1 MNAIHDFE
9 QQASLE
15 SFLFHLQQLCPNSLL
30 YVYDDIAQ
38 TWIYEYAQD
47 ASVSAA
53 TGKTLKNQ
61 LLKLKLQ
68 SQSASQPQTGL
79 LQLPNSAKAW
89 HYHSLNIRVHTADFT
104 GCLFFLQPSVATVS
118 SQTLTPSAQAQNSL
132 AEFFHSDS
140 PQMQH
145 MYSIIERVAITEF
158 PVLVRGESG
167 SGKELVAQAVHARSQ
182 RHAQVFIAINCA
194 ALNANILESE
204 LFGHVKGAFTGAIR
218 EHKGV
223 FERAAGGTLFL
234 DEIAEIPLELQ
245 AKLLRV
251 LETGEFT
258 PLGGEKAIKS
268 NVRIITATHRA
279 LREEAR
285 LGRFRQDL
293 LYRLRVIPIFVPPLR
308 ERKQDI
314 PKIAAFILQQ
324 QAQFQVTPHLTEQAL
339 KVLINYDWPGNV
351 RELKN
356 TLLYALTMS
365 AGKIEIDQHDLPD
378 EIVHASLKL
387 ASAPATP
394 QPIELPIKTNNKVD
408 KDTLQDLLE
417 KYQGQTELVAQALG
431 ISRTTLWRYRK
442 KYHL

>member
-1 MNAIHDFE
+1 MPAMYDFE
-9 QQASLE
+9 QQAQLE
-15 SFLFHLQQLCPNSLL
+15 DFLFHLQQLCPDSWL
-30 YVYDDIAQ
+30 YIYDEASK
-38 TWIYEYAQD
+38 TWCYEYAQ
-47 ASVSAA
+47 ASA
-53 TGKTLKNQ
+53 TFSGSIEKNLKNQ
-61 LLKLKLQ
+61 LLNLQ
-68 SQSASQPQTGL
+68 QPIGTL
-79 LQLPNSAKAW
+79 TLVDNSIALS
-89 HYHSLNIRVHTADFT
+89 YHHLNIRIRAENLS
-104 GCLFFLQPSVATVS
+104 GRLFFMQPVVS
-118 SQTLTPSAQAQNSL
+118 LPVFKTTAASEQTNSNLTD
-132 AEFFHSDS
+132 FFHSHS

-145 MYSIIERVAITEF
+145 MYSIIERVAVTEF

-167 SGKELVAQAVHARSQ
+167 SGKELVAQAIHARSH

-251 LETGEFT
+251 LETGEFI
-258 PLGGEKAIKS
+258 PLGGEKSIKS

-314 PKIAAFILQQ
+314 PEIAAFILQQ
-324 QAQFQVTPHLTEQAL
+324 QQAQFQLTPTLSEQAL
-339 KVLINYDWPGNV
+339 AVLLNYDWPGNV

-365 AGKIEIDQHDLPD
+365 AGKTQIDPQDLPD
-378 EIVHASLKL
+378 EIVHASLNL
-387 ASAPATP
+387 ARPSTTP
-394 QPIELPIKTNNKVD
+394 QPIQLPLKSSQKID

-431 ISRTTLWRYRK
+431 VSRTTLWRYRK

>member
-1 MNAIHDFE
+1 MTTMYDFE
-9 QQASLE
+9 QQAQLE
-15 SFLFHLQQLCPNSLL
+15 DFLFHLQQLCPDSWL
-30 YVYDDIAQ
+30 YIYDEASK
-38 TWIYEYAQD
+38 TWCYEYAQ
-47 ASVSAA
+47 ASA
-53 TGKTLKNQ
+53 TFSGSIEKNLKNQ
-61 LLKLKLQ
+61 LLNLQ
-68 SQSASQPQTGL
+68 QPIGTL
-79 LQLPNSAKAW
+79 TLVDNSIALS
-89 HYHSLNIRVHTADFT
+89 YHHLNIRIRAENLS
-104 GCLFFLQPSVATVS
+104 GRLFFMQPVVS
-118 SQTLTPSAQAQNSL
+118 LPVFKTTAASEQTNSNLTD
-132 AEFFHSDS
+132 FFHSHS

-145 MYSIIERVAITEF
+145 MYSIIERVAVTEF

-167 SGKELVAQAVHARSQ
+167 SGKELVAQAIHARSH

-251 LETGEFT
+251 LETGEFI
-258 PLGGEKAIKS
+258 PLGGEKSIKS

-314 PKIAAFILQQ
+314 PEIAAFILQQ
-324 QAQFQVTPHLTEQAL
+324 QQAQFQLTPTLSEQAL
-339 KVLINYDWPGNV
+339 AVLLNYDWPGNV

-365 AGKIEIDQHDLPD
+365 AGKTQIDPQDLPD
-378 EIVHASLKL
+378 EIVHASLNL
-387 ASAPATP
+387 ARPSTTP
-394 QPIELPIKTNNKVD
+394 QPIQLPLKSSQKID

-431 ISRTTLWRYRK
+431 VSRTTLWRYRK
-442 KYHL
+442 KFHL

>member
-1 MNAIHDFE
+1 MHAANGIHK
-9 QQASLE
+9 
-15 SFLFHLQQLCPNSLL
+15 SLL
-30 YVYDDIAQ
+30 R
-38 TWIYEYAQD
+38 
-47 ASVSAA
+47 
-53 TGKTLKNQ
+53 L
-61 LLKLKLQ
+61 
-68 SQSASQPQTGL
+68 
-79 LQLPNSAKAW
+79 
-89 HYHSLNIRVHTADFT
+89 TA
-104 GCLFFLQPSVATVS
+104 
-118 SQTLTPSAQAQNSL
+118 
-132 AEFFHSDS
+132 
-140 PQMQH
+140 
-145 MYSIIERVAITEF
+145 
-158 PVLVRGESG
+158 
-167 SGKELVAQAVHARSQ
+167 
-182 RHAQVFIAINCA
+182 A

-245 AKLLRV
+245 AKLSV
-251 LETGEFT
+251 FKTGKFT

-268 NVRIITATHRA
+268 NVRITATHRA

-324 QAQFQVTPHLTEQAL
+324 QAQFQVTPHLTEQVL

-365 AGKIEIDQHDLPD
+365 AGKTEID
-378 EIVHASLKL
+378 
-387 ASAPATP
+387 P
-394 QPIELPIKTNNKVD
+394 QDFT
-408 KDTLQDLLE
+408 
-417 KYQGQTELVAQALG
+417 
-431 ISRTTLWRYRK
+431 R
-442 KYHL
+442 

>member
-1 MNAIHDFE
+1 MYDFE
-9 QQASLE
+9 QQAQLE
-15 SFLFHLQQLCPNSLL
+15 DFLFHLQQLCPDSWL
-30 YVYDDIAQ
+30 YIYDEASK
-38 TWIYEYAQD
+38 TWCYEYAQ
-47 ASVSAA
+47 SSA
-53 TGKTLKNQ
+53 TFSGSIEKNLKNQ
-61 LLKLKLQ
+61 LLNLQ
-68 SQSASQPQTGL
+68 QPIGTL
-79 LQLPNSAKAW
+79 TLVDNSIALS
-89 HYHSLNIRVHTADFT
+89 YHHLNIRIRAENLS
-104 GCLFFLQPSVATVS
+104 GRLFFMQPVVS
-118 SQTLTPSAQAQNSL
+118 LPVFKTTAASEQTNSNLTD
-132 AEFFHSDS
+132 FFHSHS

-145 MYSIIERVAITEF
+145 MYSIIERVAVTEF

-167 SGKELVAQAVHARSQ
+167 SGKELVAQAIHARSH

-258 PLGGEKAIKS
+258 PLGGEKSIKS

-314 PKIAAFILQQ
+314 PEIAAFILQQ
-324 QAQFQVTPHLTEQAL
+324 QQAQFQLTPTLSEQAL
-339 KVLINYDWPGNV
+339 AVLLNYDWPGNV

-365 AGKIEIDQHDLPD
+365 AGKTQIDPQDLPD
-378 EIVHASLKL
+378 EIVHASLNL
-387 ASAPATP
+387 ARPSTTP
-394 QPIELPIKTNNKVD
+394 QPIQLPIKSSQKVD

-431 ISRTTLWRYRK
+431 VSRTTLWRYRK
-442 KYHL
+442 KFHL

>member
-1 MNAIHDFE
+1 MYDFE
-9 QQASLE
+9 QQAQLE
-15 SFLFHLQQLCPNSLL
+15 DFLFHLQQLCPDSWL
-30 YVYDDIAQ
+30 YIYDEASK
-38 TWIYEYAQD
+38 TWCYEYAQ
-47 ASVSAA
+47 ASA
-53 TGKTLKNQ
+53 TFSGSIEKNLKNQ
-61 LLKLKLQ
+61 LLNLQ
-68 SQSASQPQTGL
+68 QPIGTL
-79 LQLPNSAKAW
+79 TLVDNSIALS
-89 HYHSLNIRVHTADFT
+89 YHHLNIRIRAENLS
-104 GCLFFLQPSVATVS
+104 GRLFFMQPVVS
-118 SQTLTPSAQAQNSL
+118 LPVFKTTAASEQTNSNLTD
-132 AEFFHSDS
+132 FFHSHS

-145 MYSIIERVAITEF
+145 MYSIIERVAVTEF

-167 SGKELVAQAVHARSQ
+167 SGKELVAQAIHARSH

-258 PLGGEKAIKS
+258 PLGGEKSIKS

-314 PKIAAFILQQ
+314 PEIAAFILQQ
-324 QAQFQVTPHLTEQAL
+324 QQAQFQLTPTLSEQAL
-339 KVLINYDWPGNV
+339 AVLLNYDWPGNV

-365 AGKIEIDQHDLPD
+365 AGKTQIDPQDLPD
-378 EIVHASLKL
+378 EIVHASLNL
-387 ASAPATP
+387 ARPSTAP
-394 QPIELPIKTNNKVD
+394 QPIQLPIKSSQKVD

-431 ISRTTLWRYRK
+431 VSRTTLWRYRK
-442 KYHL
+442 KFHL

>member
-1 MNAIHDFE
+1 MYDFE
-9 QQASLE
+9 QQAQLE
-15 SFLFHLQQLCPNSLL
+15 DFLFHLQQLCPDSWL
-30 YVYDDIAQ
+30 YIYDEASK
-38 TWIYEYAQD
+38 TWCYEYAQ
-47 ASVSAA
+47 ASA
-53 TGKTLKNQ
+53 TFSGSIEKNLKNQ
-61 LLKLKLQ
+61 LLNLQ
-68 SQSASQPQTGL
+68 QPIGTL
-79 LQLPNSAKAW
+79 TLVDNSIALS
-89 HYHSLNIRVHTADFT
+89 YHHLNIRIRAENLS
-104 GCLFFLQPSVATVS
+104 GRLFFMQPVVS
-118 SQTLTPSAQAQNSL
+118 LPVFKTTAASEQTNSNLTD
-132 AEFFHSDS
+132 FFHSHS

-145 MYSIIERVAITEF
+145 MYSIIERVAVTEF

-167 SGKELVAQAVHARSQ
+167 SGKELVAQAIHARSH

-251 LETGEFT
+251 LETGEFI
-258 PLGGEKAIKS
+258 PLGGEKSIKS

-314 PKIAAFILQQ
+314 PEIAAFILQQ
-324 QAQFQVTPHLTEQAL
+324 QQAQFQLTPTLSEQAL
-339 KVLINYDWPGNV
+339 AVLLNYDWPGNV

-365 AGKIEIDQHDLPD
+365 AGKTQIDPQDLPD
-378 EIVHASLKL
+378 EIVHASLNL
-387 ASAPATP
+387 ARPSTTP
-394 QPIELPIKTNNKVD
+394 QPIQLPLKSSQKID

-431 ISRTTLWRYRK
+431 VSRTTLWRYRK
-442 KYHL
+442 KFHL

>member
-1 MNAIHDFE
+1 MTTMYDFE
-9 QQASLE
+9 QQAQLE
-15 SFLFHLQQLCPNSLL
+15 DFLFHLQQLCPDSWL
-30 YVYDDIAQ
+30 YIYDEASK
-38 TWIYEYAQD
+38 TWCYEYAQ
-47 ASVSAA
+47 ASA
-53 TGKTLKNQ
+53 TFSGSIEKNLKNQ
-61 LLKLKLQ
+61 LLNLQ
-68 SQSASQPQTGL
+68 QPIGTL
-79 LQLPNSAKAW
+79 TLVDNSIALS
-89 HYHSLNIRVHTADFT
+89 YHHLNIRIRAENLS
-104 GCLFFLQPSVATVS
+104 GRLFFMQPVVS
-118 SQTLTPSAQAQNSL
+118 LPVFKTTAASEQTNSNLTD
-132 AEFFHSDS
+132 FFHSHS

-145 MYSIIERVAITEF
+145 MYSIIERVAVTEF

-167 SGKELVAQAVHARSQ
+167 SGKELVAQAIHARSH

-251 LETGEFT
+251 LETGEFI
-258 PLGGEKAIKS
+258 PLGGEKSIKS

-314 PKIAAFILQQ
+314 PEIAAFILQQ
-324 QAQFQVTPHLTEQAL
+324 QQAQFQLTPTLSEQAL
-339 KVLINYDWPGNV
+339 AVLLNYDWPGNV

-365 AGKIEIDQHDLPD
+365 AGKTQIDPQDLPD
-378 EIVHASLKL
+378 EIVHASLNL
-387 ASAPATP
+387 ARPSTAP
-394 QPIELPIKTNNKVD
+394 QPIQLPIKSSQKVD

-431 ISRTTLWRYRK
+431 VSRTTLWRYRK
-442 KYHL
+442 KFHL

>member
-1 MNAIHDFE
+1 MYDFE
-9 QQASLE
+9 QQAQLE
-15 SFLFHLQQLCPNSLL
+15 DFLFHLQQLCPDSWL
-30 YVYDDIAQ
+30 YIYDEASK
-38 TWIYEYAQD
+38 TWCYEYAQ
-47 ASVSAA
+47 ASA
-53 TGKTLKNQ
+53 TFSGSIEKNLKNQ
-61 LLKLKLQ
+61 LLNLQ
-68 SQSASQPQTGL
+68 QPIGTL
-79 LQLPNSAKAW
+79 TLVDNSIALS
-89 HYHSLNIRVHTADFT
+89 YHHLNIRIRAENLS
-104 GCLFFLQPSVATVS
+104 GRLFFMQPVVS
-118 SQTLTPSAQAQNSL
+118 LPVFKTTAASEQTNSNLTD
-132 AEFFHSDS
+132 FFHSHS

-145 MYSIIERVAITEF
+145 MYSIIERVAVTEF

-167 SGKELVAQAVHARSQ
+167 SGKELVAQAIHARSH

-258 PLGGEKAIKS
+258 PLGGEKSIKS

-314 PKIAAFILQQ
+314 PEIAAFILQQ
-324 QAQFQVTPHLTEQAL
+324 QQAQFQLTPTLSEQAL
-339 KVLINYDWPGNV
+339 AVLLNYDWPGNV

-365 AGKIEIDQHDLPD
+365 AGKTQIDPQDLPD
-378 EIVHASLKL
+378 EIVHASLNL
-387 ASAPATP
+387 ARPSTTP
-394 QPIELPIKTNNKVD
+394 QPIQLPLKSSQKID

-431 ISRTTLWRYRK
+431 VSRTTLWRYRK
-442 KYHL
+442 KFHL

>member
-1 MNAIHDFE
+1 MYDFE
-9 QQASLE
+9 QQAQLE
-15 SFLFHLQQLCPNSLL
+15 DFLFHLQQLCPDSWL
-30 YVYDDIAQ
+30 YIYDEASK
-38 TWIYEYAQD
+38 TWCYEYAQ
-47 ASVSAA
+47 ASA
-53 TGKTLKNQ
+53 TFSGSIEKNLKNQ
-61 LLKLKLQ
+61 LLNLQ
-68 SQSASQPQTGL
+68 QPIGTL
-79 LQLPNSAKAW
+79 TLVDNSIALS
-89 HYHSLNIRVHTADFT
+89 YHHLNIRIRAENLS
-104 GCLFFLQPSVATVS
+104 GRLFFMQPVVS
-118 SQTLTPSAQAQNSL
+118 LPVFKTTAASEQTNSNLTD
-132 AEFFHSDS
+132 FFHSHS

-145 MYSIIERVAITEF
+145 MYSIIERVAVTEF

-167 SGKELVAQAVHARSQ
+167 SGKELVAQAIHARSH

-251 LETGEFT
+251 LETGEFI
-258 PLGGEKAIKS
+258 PLGGEKSIKS

-314 PKIAAFILQQ
+314 PEIAAFILQQ
-324 QAQFQVTPHLTEQAL
+324 QQAQFQLTPTLSEQAL
-339 KVLINYDWPGNV
+339 AVLLNYDWPGNV

-365 AGKIEIDQHDLPD
+365 AGKTQIDPQDLPD
-378 EIVHASLKL
+378 EIVHASLNL
-387 ASAPATP
+387 ARPSTAP
-394 QPIELPIKTNNKVD
+394 QPIQLPIKSSQKVD

-431 ISRTTLWRYRK
+431 VSRTTLWRYRK
-442 KYHL
+442 KFHL